1 MSHALREKQIHN
13 ILWKEFAFKAK
24 ASSYT
29 FILFAIMMFYY
40 YFQLEEYKD
49 LIKTVSILII
59 VCNIARLFLLKKI
72 SLSTMTSSSQKA
84 ALRITTWLNTLGW
97 SIIFTTGSYALSS
110 TSFHLAIL
118 VTMVSGFVAAS
129 MITLSYDKAV
139 FYPFQY
145 LLLGPLAINA
155 FYQWFTGV
163 NPHAIN
169 FVFCCVMFIFY
180 QSKQMKVYYSQI
192 IERIN
197 YQLDLEKSLNE
208 VKAAQTALVDQTAS
222 LLHAAKITGLGEM
235 AGGLSHEV
243 NNSLQVILGTTQ
255 QIQRELV
262 REEITLPIL
271 ERKFE
276 QNELAIMKIKTVIEG
291 LRQFSQEMDVSEKSE
306 VSLKEIFD
314 KTFVYTQELLK
325 AHEINFMT
333 DEIPDLKIQCHPFQI
348 IQVLFN
354 LIKNADDAI
363 RRASSE
369 KWIRITFEETKNF
382 IFILVSNSG
391 EKIHPEH
398 QAKLF
403 QPFFSTK
410 DVNLGT
416 GLSLSI
422 SRGIALD
429 HKGDLFYR
437 PLEEHTTFVLKL
449 PKSE

>member
-1 MSHALREKQIHN
+1 M
-13 ILWKEFAFKAK
+13 WKEFAFKGK
-24 ASSYT
+24 ASTFT
-29 FILFAIMMFYY
+29 FILFGMMIYFY
-40 YFQLEEYKD
+40 YFQIEEHKI
-49 LIKTVSILII
+49 LFKTLSVLII
-59 VCNIARLFLLKKI
+59 ICNIIRLIILKNI
-72 SLSTMTSSSQKA
+72 SKSSSITNLQKIC
-84 ALRITTWLNTLGW
+84 LRITIWFNTAGW
-97 SIIFTTGSYALSS
+97 AVIFGIGANALETS
-110 TSFHLAIL
+110 SFHLAIL

-129 MITLSYDKAV
+129 IITLSYDKTV

-145 LLLGPLAINA
+145 FILGPLALSA
-155 FYQWFTGV
+155 LYQWYIGL
-163 NPHAIN
+163 NSHGIY

-180 QSKQMKVYYSQI
+180 QSRQVKVYQAQI
-192 IERIN
+192 LERIN

-222 LLHAAKITGLGEM
+222 LLHAAKIAGLGEM

-271 ERKFE
+271 EKKFE

-325 AHEINFMT
+325 AHEINFII